1 MQIKRRCKEQGW
13 RIVGGSWPIITEE
26 AGLSSPTHR
35 VLPSVLGVDVGAV
48 GDEALGDVVPAVE
61 RGDVER
67 RAAVVVPGVDE
78 RGVLLQQLPH
88 GADVVLVRVP
98 QDERGAG
105 DEALVVEPAP
115 RGPFRRPRAAAPA
128 SGSPIRRRRSRSRV
142 LLRRAHLSPSP
153 ALGPRGQ
160 SGPNR
165 MNLRGKGFLCLSDP
179 FVSVPLEI
187 QLFRCGELGTF

>member
-1 MQIKRRCKEQGW
+1 M
-13 RIVGGSWPIITEE
+13 
-26 AGLSSPTHR
+26 
-35 VLPSVLGVDVGAV
+35 
-48 GDEALGDVVPAVE
+48 PAVE

-115 RGPFRRPRAAAPA
+115 RAPFRRPRP
-128 SGSPIRRRRSRSRV
+128 SLSRSQCR
-142 LLRRAHLSPSP
+142 LSSVKTKSHPWST
-153 ALGPRGQ
+153 LG
-160 SGPNR
+160 
-165 MNLRGKGFLCLSDP
+165 LDD
-179 FVSVPLEI
+179 
-187 QLFRCGELGTF
+187 

>member
-1 MQIKRRCKEQGW
+1 MQGTGEDRR
-13 RIVGGSWPIITEE
+13 RRLAHPT
-26 AGLSSPTHR
+26 PTHR
-35 VLPSVLGVDVGAV
+35 VLPAVLGVDIGAV

-115 RGPFRRPRAAAPA
+115 RAPFRRPRAAAPA
-128 SGSPIRRRRSRSRV
+128 SGSPIRRSGRRV
-142 LLRRAHLSPSP
+142 LLRRAHLSR
-153 ALGPRGQ
+153 ARA
-160 SGPNR
+160 R
-165 MNLRGKGFLCLSDP
+165 
-179 FVSVPLEI
+179 VV
-187 QLFRCGELGTF
+187 

>member
-1 MQIKRRCKEQGW
+1 MRLAC
-13 RIVGGSWPIITEE
+13 PTPTHP
-26 AGLSSPTHR
+26 PTHR
-35 VLPSVLGVDVGAV
+35 VLPAVLGVDVGAV

-115 RGPFRRPRAAAPA
+115 RAPFRRPRAAAPA
-128 SGSPIRRRRSRSRV
+128 SGSPFGRSRV
-142 LLRRAHLSPSP
+142 LRSRAHLPTLSR
-153 ALGPRGQ
+153 ARVVGTE
-160 SGPNR
+160 PNR
-165 MNLRGKGFLCLSDP
+165 TNLGGKGFSASP
-179 FVSVPLEI
+179 FVSVSLEI
-187 QLFRCGELGTF
+187 LLFVPLGSRAVREI